1 MPVQLG
7 LRAVS
12 LAVLVSAVMACS
24 FSPVL
29 RAMPMSVRSID
40 GSGNNDTESDWG
52 KSGTPLLRIADP
64 EYPLDSD
71 GERSGET
78 LIAPPDRPNPR
89 DISNKIAAQGLE
101 RIFNDRSLSDMAWQW
116 GQFIDH
122 DIALTPMGAEYGTA
136 HISVGDKDPLGPD
149 PIPFFRSEFKSGTG
163 TSTANPRH
171 QINAVTAFLDGSH
184 IYGSDID
191 TAADLRTFSGGK
203 LKTSAGN
210 MLPKENGDYLAGD
223 ERVNEQ
229 IALTAMHT
237 LFVREHN
244 RLAAALADEDP
255 LLTDEQIYQYARKV
269 VGAEIQSIT
278 YKEFLPALL
287 GPDAPSPLDYSYNES
302 INPGIANAFSTAF
315 YRLGHSMLS
324 SNLLM
329 VDDENT
335 PVDSVPLRD
344 AFFNPDFYSSQD
356 DYGNIRLDQ
365 ILKGLAS
372 KRAQEIDNKLV
383 DDVRNFLFGSPGAGG
398 MDLASLN
405 IQRGRDHGLP
415 DYNSLREAYG
425 LDKVSLFEEI
435 TSDNK
440 IQALLDMLYKG
451 DIDNIDAWIGA
462 LAEDHR
468 RGSSLGETMTA
479 AMVDQFTR
487 LRDGDSFFYKGDED
501 LLDPLVQMVIDLD
514 NLTLADVIRANTYIT
529 DLRDQVFFT
538 PIPSPSSAGLVL
550 IGLAGLL
557 LSRRRVQ
564 PCVDKSA

>member
-1 MPVQLG
+1 MPVLTG

-12 LAVLVSAVMACS
+12 LAMLVSAVMACA
-24 FSPVL
+24 FSPAL
-29 RAMPMSVRSID
+29 QALPMSVRSID
-40 GSGNNDTESDWG
+40 GFGNNDNKSDWG
-52 KSGTPLLRIADP
+52 KAGTPLLRTADP
-64 EYPLDSD
+64 EYPLDVD
-71 GERSGET
+71 GQGSGENI
-78 LIAPPDRPNPR
+78 IAPPDRPNPR

-101 RIFNDRSLSDMAWQW
+101 RIFNDRWLSDMAWQW

-122 DIALTPMGAEYGTA
+122 DMALTPMGSEYGTA
-136 HISVGDKDPLGPD
+136 HIPVGDKDPLGPD

-163 TSTANPRH
+163 TSTENPRQ

-191 TAADLRTFSGGK
+191 TAADLRTLSGGK

-244 RLAAALADEDP
+244 RLAEALADEDP
-255 LLTDEQIYQYARKV
+255 LLTDEEIYQYARKI

-278 YKEFLPALL
+278 YNEFLPALL
-287 GPDAPSPLDYSYNES
+287 GPDAPSPLDYSYDES
-302 INPGIANAFSTAF
+302 INPGIANAFATAF

-324 SNLLM
+324 SNLLL
-329 VDDENT
+329 VNEENI
-335 PVDSVPLRD
+335 PFDSVPLRD
-344 AFFNPDFYSSQD
+344 AFFNPAFYWNED
-356 DYGNIRLDQ
+356 DYGNSRLDQ
-365 ILKGLAS
+365 IFKGLAS

-425 LDKVSLFEEI
+425 LDKVSSFEEI
-435 TSDNK
+435 TADTK
-440 IQALLDMLYKG
+440 IQVLLAMLYKG
-451 DIDNIDAWIGA
+451 DINNIDAWIGA

-479 AMVDQFTR
+479 AMLDQFTR
-487 LRDGDSFFYKGDED
+487 LRDGDSQFYTGDED

-529 DLRDQVFFT
+529 DLGEDVFFA
-538 PIPSPSSAGLVL
+538 PIPSPSSAALVL

-557 LSRRRVQ
+557 LGRRRL
-564 PCVDKSA
+564 